1 MANKGED
8 ITGHNYVAD
17 QLNWE
22 QRVKT
27 EVEAPRQWS
36 EQWGPIF
43 QEEKE
48 GVDPLEEG
56 VRLREQFYESRIER
70 LKAELAEMDAKGA
83 PTLQTQN
90 AQYGIAPAFKK
101 VGVKNF
107 GIKRDAKLGGPTSN
121 LT

>member
-48 GVDPLEEG
+48 GVDPLDEG
-56 VRLREQFYESRIER
+56 VRLRQQFYESRIRHRTVRCFRAWPRSTTGR
-70 LKAELAEMDAKGA
+70 L
-83 PTLQTQN
+83 
-90 AQYGIAPAFKK
+90 
-101 VGVKNF
+101 
-107 GIKRDAKLGGPTSN
+107 RTSS
-121 LT
+121 

>member
-48 GVDPLEEG
+48 GVDPLDEG
-56 VRLREQFYESRIER
+56 VRLRELLVAAYLLDHCSLYLSAI
-70 LKAELAEMDAKGA
+70 
-83 PTLQTQN
+83 QN
-90 AQYGIAPAFKK
+90 
-101 VGVKNF
+101 
-107 GIKRDAKLGGPTSN
+107 
-121 LT
+121 